1 MKDRFL
7 KWNIRLRS
15 SQLYLALKAH
25 RLLVLIVSLT
35 MVAQTGLILVQPWPI
50 RMMIDH
56 VVANPDQG
64 HDMAVKYGL
73 LRFTFSTI
81 KGFFYSQDFDF
92 LYKGVGILLAIHLIN
107 SILLYFQN
115 ISLSQ
120 LGQKVVLQI
129 RKNLFTQMITLPQSF
144 FEKAQTGDLT
154 SRISKDTADTQDIL
168 ESFITIFV
176 RSVPTVI
183 GILIVSFSIDWI
195 YALTFVLVIPAVYW
209 ANFILTRRTKKA
221 MRKQRR
227 VEGEMASNVQ
237 EAFYYHK
244 AIATLSIE
252 SDIVDDFME
261 SSRESASHGMDAGR
275 SQAILSSALALLIG
289 ITSLFV
295 LFVGILRILHGSLTV
310 GKLMV
315 FLSYLNSIFGPI
327 REISKFTGRIAK
339 SAAALERIEEIAR
352 LNPLEIGAVEL
363 PRAKEARSFRG
374 NIAWKDVTFGYQP
387 EQAVLQNF
395 SLAISSGQKVA
406 FVGESGSGKS
416 TILQLLMRLY
426 DPQHGHISIDGV
438 DIRSLKLPSLRNQ
451 MAVVLQDSYIFNMS
465 IGENIAIGNP
475 GATRQKIEEAA
486 KAAEAHDFIGLL
498 PEGYETTLG
507 EGGAGLSGG
516 QKRRLAIA
524 RAFLRNAPITLLDE
538 PTAGLDAESEQKVA
552 EAVQRLSKGK
562 TTLIVTHQLATVLD
576 ADLIV
581 VLSEGKIVESGSHG
595 ELLEMGGLY
604 KRLWET
610 QQGEST
616 APVSELQHK

>member
-1 MKDRFL
+1 MKKRFK

-15 SQLYLALKAH
+15 SQIYLALKAH
-25 RLLVLIVSLT
+25 RLLVVIVSLT

-64 HDMAVKYGL
+64 HDLAVKYGL
-73 LRFTFSTI
+73 LRFTFSTM

-92 LYKGVGILLAIHLIN
+92 LYKGVGLLLAIHLIN
-107 SILLYFQN
+107 SILVYFQN

-144 FEKAQTGDLT
+144 FEKAKTGDLT

-195 YALTFVLVIPAVYW
+195 YALTFVVVIPTVYW
-209 ANFILTRRTKKA
+209 ANYILTRRTKKA

-227 VEGEMASNVQ
+227 VEGAMASNVQ

-252 SDIVDDFME
+252 GDIVDDFME
-261 SSRESASHGMDAGR
+261 SSRQSASHGMDAGR
-275 SQAILSSALALLIG
+275 SQALLSSALTLLIG

-374 NIAWKDVTFGYQP
+374 NIVWKDVTFGYQP
-387 EQAVLQNF
+387 EQAVLKNF

-416 TILQLLMRLY
+416 TVLQLLMRLY

-475 GATRQKIEEAA
+475 GATWQKIEEAA

-562 TTLIVTHQLATVLD
+562 TTLIVTHQLATVSD

-581 VLSEGKIVESGSHG
+581 VLSEGKIVESGNHG
-595 ELLEMGGLY
+595 QLLEMGGLY

-610 QQGEST
+610 QQGEGI
-616 APVSELQHK
+616 APVSEPQHE

>member
-1 MKDRFL
+1 MKDRF
-7 KWNIRLRS
+7 KNWTASFRS

-25 RLLVLIVSLT
+25 RLLVLVVSLT

-73 LRFTFSTI
+73 LRFTFSTM

-107 SILLYFQN
+107 SILVYFQN

-252 SDIVDDFME
+252 SDIVDDFMD
-261 SSRESASHGMDAGR
+261 SSRQSASHGMDAGR

-387 EQAVLQNF
+387 KQAVLQNF

-416 TILQLLMRLY
+416 TVLQLLMRLY
-426 DPQHGHISIDGV
+426 DPQHGYISIDGV

-465 IGENIAIGNP
+465 IEENIAIGNP

-562 TTLIVTHQLATVLD
+562 TTLIVTHQLATVSD

-595 ELLEMGGLY
+595 DLLEMGGLY

-610 QQGEST
+610 QLGEST
-616 APVSELQHK
+616 APVSVGDPE

>member
-1 MKDRFL
+1 MKNRFK

-15 SQLYLALKAH
+15 SQIYLALKAH
-25 RLLVLIVSLT
+25 RLLVLVVSLT

-73 LRFTFSTI
+73 LRFTFSTM
-81 KGFFYSQDFDF
+81 KGFFYSHDFDF

-144 FEKAQTGDLT
+144 FEKAKTGDLT

-195 YALTFVLVIPAVYW
+195 YALTFVLVIPVVYW

-252 SDIVDDFME
+252 SDIVDDFMD
-261 SSRESASHGMDAGR
+261 SSRQSASHGMDAGR

-416 TILQLLMRLY
+416 TVLQLLMRLY

-475 GATRQKIEEAA
+475 GATWQKIEEAA
-486 KAAEAHDFIGLL
+486 KAAEADDFIRLL

-538 PTAGLDAESEQKVA
+538 PTAGLDAESEQKVV
-552 EAVQRLSKGK
+552 EAVQRLSQGK
-562 TTLIVTHQLATVLD
+562 TTLIVSHQLATVSD

-581 VLSEGKIVESGSHG
+581 VLSEGRIVESGNHG

-604 KRLWET
+604 KKLWET
-610 QQGEST
+610 QQGE
-616 APVSELQHK
+616 APHQ

>member
-1 MKDRFL
+1 MKKRFQ

-15 SQLYLALKAH
+15 SQIYLALKAH

-416 TILQLLMRLY
+416 TVLQLLMRLY

-562 TTLIVTHQLATVLD
+562 TTLIVTHQLATVSD

-616 APVSELQHK
+616 APVSELQHE

>member
-1 MKDRFL
+1 
-7 KWNIRLRS
+7 
-15 SQLYLALKAH
+15 
-25 RLLVLIVSLT
+25 
-35 MVAQTGLILVQPWPI
+35 
-50 RMMIDH
+50 
-56 VVANPDQG
+56 
-64 HDMAVKYGL
+64 
-73 LRFTFSTI
+73 
-81 KGFFYSQDFDF
+81 
-92 LYKGVGILLAIHLIN
+92 
-107 SILLYFQN
+107 
-115 ISLSQ
+115 
-120 LGQKVVLQI
+120 VLQI

-144 FEKAQTGDLT
+144 FEKAKTGDLT

-183 GILIVSFSIDWI
+183 GILIVSFSMDWI

-252 SDIVDDFME
+252 SDIVDDFMD
-261 SSRESASHGMDAGR
+261 SSRQSASHGMDAGR

-416 TILQLLMRLY
+416 TVLQLLMRLY
-426 DPQHGHISIDGV
+426 DPQHGTISIDGV

-465 IGENIAIGNP
+465 IEENIAIGNP

-538 PTAGLDAESEQKVA
+538 PTAGLDAESEQKVV
-552 EAVQRLSKGK
+552 EAVQRLSQGK
-562 TTLIVTHQLATVLD
+562 TTLIVSHQLATVSD

-581 VLSEGKIVESGSHG
+581 VLSEGRIVESGSHG

-616 APVSELQHK
+616 APVSEPPIKSGDTTPVL

>member
-1 MKDRFL
+1 MKERF
-7 KWNIRLRS
+7 KNWNISLRS
-15 SQLYLALKAH
+15 SQLYLALKAN
-25 RLLVLIVSLT
+25 RLLVLLISIT

-56 VVANPDQG
+56 VVENPSHNQDI
-64 HDMAVKYGL
+64 AAKYDL
-73 LRFTFSTI
+73 LRFIVSTM

-115 ISLSQ
+115 ISLSR
-120 LGQKVVLQI
+120 LGQQVVLHI
-129 RKNLFTQMITLPQSF
+129 RKNLFAQMMALPQSF

-209 ANFILTRRTKKA
+209 ANLILTRRTKKA
-221 MRKQRR
+221 IRRQRR
-227 VEGEMASNVQ
+227 IEGEMASNVQ

-244 AIATLSIE
+244 AITTLSLE
-252 SDIVDDFME
+252 SDIVNDFMD
-261 SSRESASHGMDAGR
+261 SSRQSASHGMEAGR
-275 SQAILSSALALLIG
+275 SQATLTSVLSLLVG

-295 LFVGILRILHGSLTV
+295 LFVGILRILHGCLTV
-310 GKLMV
+310 GQLMV
-315 FLSYLNSIFGPI
+315 FLAYLNSLFSPI
-327 REISKFTGRIAK
+327 REISKFSARIAK

-352 LNPLEIGAVEL
+352 LNPLEIGAVEM
-363 PRAKEARSFRG
+363 PGAVEARSFRG
-374 NIAWKDVTFGYQP
+374 NIEWKEVTFGYRP
-387 EQAVLQNF
+387 DQAALQNF
-395 SLAISSGQKVA
+395 SLAVSSGQKVA

-416 TILQLLMRLY
+416 TVLQLLMRLY
-426 DPQHGHISIDGV
+426 DPQHGYISIDGV

-465 IGENIAIGNP
+465 IEENIAIGKP
-475 GATRQKIEEAA
+475 GATRQEIEEAA
-486 KAAEAHDFIGLL
+486 KAAEADDFIRML
-498 PEGYETTLG
+498 PQGYETTLG

-538 PTAGLDAESEQKVA
+538 PTAGLDAASEQKVS
-552 EAVQRLSKGK
+552 EAVKRLSQGK
-562 TTLIVTHQLATVLD
+562 TALIVSHQLATVAD

-581 VLSEGKIVESGSHG
+581 VLSAGRIVESGSHG
-595 ELLEMGGLY
+595 KLLEMGGLY

-610 QQGEST
+610 QQGE
-616 APVSELQHK
+616 AQNL